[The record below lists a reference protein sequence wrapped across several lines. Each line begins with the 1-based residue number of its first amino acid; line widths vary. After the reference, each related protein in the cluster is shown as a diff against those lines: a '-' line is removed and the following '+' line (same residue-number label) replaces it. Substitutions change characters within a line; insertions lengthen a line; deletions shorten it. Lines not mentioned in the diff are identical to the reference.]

1 MLLAGLATWIGK
13 TAYLEQRRRHND
25 VEQAKVEEV
34 DIKALIAA
42 IQKRIAPSSL
52 KEVVVRPKPA
62 APLNS
67 LSEKT
72 DAKNVETFWTA
83 LSN

>member
-52 KEVVVRPKPA
+52 KEVVVRPNPA
-62 APLNS
+62 APLTS